1 MLRGRFVLRPSRPKG
16 ARSGF
21 PLAFLAFSAFFALF
35 GFFAVSAAPDTPAPL
50 AASLDRYLAARTE
63 LGRFSGAVLVAK
75 GDRVLFRKGYGF
87 ADVARRTPYTP
98 ETRHAVAS
106 ITKMFTS
113 MAALKLRDAG
123 KLKLD
128 DPICAHL
135 SACPDAWKPV
145 TVQHLMRHTSGIP
158 DYEDP
163 LELGSGKYLA
173 VMTQEGTSRRLVEEA
188 KTKPLDFPPGTK
200 FRYSNT
206 GYLVLAQ
213 VVENAAGRPFN
224 DFVTE
229 TLLVPAGMRRA
240 GMFDGKTVPTGLAT
254 GYTHPEPGWAKLLA
268 GTPLTA
274 GHLAARPRLP
284 LTPPAG
290 DAGLYATVDDLLAWS
305 RAMDGGA
312 LVPKSEAD
320 EVFTPGLESYG
331 YGWFVGEAWKRRRFR
346 HNGGLPGYTSDFVK
360 FPDAGIT
367 LVVFCNV
374 DRARLSA
381 VVRDGS
387 AIVLGEPWDMPVSG
401 SVATLTPA
409 DYERLVGVY
418 RMADGKTL
426 TVTKEPDL
434 LTAALEGRYTAGLVP
449 LSPTRFYF
457 PLGDGTATFS
467 LGEDGKAAS
476 VNVRYSAEDHP
487 ATRIPSPPPSP
498 AGPASSRP

>member
-1 MLRGRFVLRPSRPKG
+1 MRFVRSGRAAALALVFLLPLSPSPSR
-16 ARSGF
+16 SE
-21 PLAFLAFSAFFALF
+21 
-35 GFFAVSAAPDTPAPL
+35 APASVAD
-50 AASLDRYLAARTE
+50 SLDRYLSARTE

-75 GDRVLFRKGYGF
+75 GDRLLFRKGYGF
-87 ADVARRTPYTP
+87 ADVARRSPYTP

-113 MAALKLRDAG
+113 MAALKLRDSG

-128 DPICAHL
+128 DSVCAHL
-135 SACPDAWKPV
+135 PACPDAWKPV
-145 TVQHLMRHTSGIP
+145 TVQQLLRHTSGIP

-163 LELGSGKYLA
+163 LELGSEKYLA
-173 VMTQEGTSRRLVEEA
+173 AMTQDGTSRRLVDEA

-213 VVENAAGRPFN
+213 IVENAAGRPFN
-224 DFVTE
+224 DIVTE
-229 TLLVPAGMRRA
+229 MLLKPAGMNRA
-240 GMFDGKTVPTGLAT
+240 GMFDGKTVPEGLAV
-254 GYTHPEPGWAKLLA
+254 GYTHPELGWAKLLA

-312 LVPKSEAD
+312 LVPKAEAD
-320 EVFTPGLESYG
+320 EVFAPGLEGYG
-331 YGWFVGEAWKRRRFR
+331 YGWFIGEGFKRRRYR

-360 FPDAGIT
+360 FPDEGLT
-367 LVVFCNV
+367 LVFLCNL

-381 VVRDGS
+381 IVRDVS
-387 AIVLGEPWDMPVSG
+387 AMVLGEPWDMPVSG
-401 SVATLTPA
+401 AVATLAPE
-409 DYERLVGVY
+409 DYARLEGVY
-418 RMADGKTL
+418 AMADGKKL
-426 TVTKEPDL
+426 TVTKEKDL
-434 LTAALEGRYTAGLVP
+434 LTATLEGRYTAGLVP

-457 PLGDGTATFS
+457 PLGDGTVTFM
-467 LGEDGKAAS
+467 LGEDGRAS
-476 VNVRYSAEDHP
+476 SVKVRYSAEDHV
-487 ATRIPSPPPSP
+487 ATRTAPP
-498 AGPASSRP
+498 GPAPAPR